1 MAKAQSIAQWKLLQA
16 LERGDDIW
24 VVLFCQSEG
33 EHIRPE
39 YATKVQLVRN
49 SLYVGFDLPALVA
62 DKPTVVTG
70 AYLALRRGVTAF
82 DHLIAIDMT
91 GFPYSLQP
99 GEILTFSTVRVTA

>member
-1 MAKAQSIAQWKLLQA
+1 MAKTQSIAQWNLLQA

-24 VVLFCQSEG
+24 LVLFCQSEG

-49 SLYVGFDLPALVA
+49 SLYVSFDIPALVA
-62 DKPTVVTG
+62 DEPTVVTG
-70 AYLALRRGVTAF
+70 ASLALRRGATSF
-82 DHLIAIDMT
+82 YYLTPIDT
-91 GFPYSLQP
+91 IGGSWPLRP